1 MSRTLHV
8 TETCSAHT
16 GKKKDPAKSGTL
28 HMTRIVLLLTQKVKL
43 IIVIKLHTIL
53 RPQKSHG

>member
-16 GKKKDPAKSGTL
+16 GRKKGPAKSETTH

-43 IIVIKLHTIL
+43 TVVKAPHYT
-53 RPQKSHG
+53 